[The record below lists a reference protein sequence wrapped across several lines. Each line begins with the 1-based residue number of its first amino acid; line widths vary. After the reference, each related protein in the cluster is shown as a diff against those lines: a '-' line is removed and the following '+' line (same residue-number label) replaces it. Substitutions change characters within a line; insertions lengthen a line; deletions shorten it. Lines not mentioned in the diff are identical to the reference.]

1 MPEVTLTQASQIVGK
16 PRKTVFI
23 WIQKELIPCRRI
35 GLRRDIRIQIDDLR
49 AFALKHGYDYDAALA
64 AKYSQL

>member
-16 PRKTVFI
+16 PRETVFR
-23 WIQKELIPCRRI
+23 WIQADRIRCRRVGI
-35 GLRRDIRIQIDDLR
+35 RRDIRIQIDDLR
-49 AFALKHGYDYDAALA
+49 AFALKHGYEYDAALA